1 MIMRRAQIKH
11 ASAALQ
17 CGVTLI
23 EVVVAIVIVAMAATA
38 ILGAMASITM
48 RGAEIMVRQQA
59 VAVAEAYLE
68 EILLQPVASPG
79 GAAPATRASF
89 NDEDEYNGLSD
100 VGAHDQFGNAITSLS
115 GYNVSVAVTQ
125 TTALTGIAA
134 AQARQINVTVTD
146 PNGVTVRLTGY
157 RANF

>member
-1 MIMRRAQIKH
+1 MIMRRAQVKNT
-11 ASAALQ
+11 SAALQ

-100 VGAHDQFGNAITSLS
+100 VGAHDQFGNAIAYLS

-146 PNGVTVRLTGY
+146 PNGVTVQLTGY

>member
-1 MIMRRAQIKH
+1 MCMRRVHSKKK
-11 ASAALQ
+11 SAGRQ
-17 CGVTLI
+17 SGVTLI
-23 EVVVAIVIVAMAATA
+23 ELVVAIVIVAMAATA

-48 RGAEIMVRQQA
+48 RGAETMVRQQA

-68 EILLQPVASPG
+68 EILLQPVAFPG
-79 GAAPATRASF
+79 GVVPTTRATF
-89 NDEDEYNGLSD
+89 NDEDQYNGLSD
-100 VGAHDQFGNAITSLS
+100 VGAHDQFGNAIAFLS

>member
-1 MIMRRAQIKH
+1 MFTRRIHSEKT
-11 ASAALQ
+11 SAVFQ
-17 CGVTLI
+17 SGVTLI

-48 RGAEIMVRQQA
+48 RGAETMVRQQA
-59 VAVAEAYLE
+59 VEVAESYLE
-68 EILLQPVASPG
+68 EILLQPVAFPG
-79 GAAPATRASF
+79 GAVPTTRATF
-89 NDEDEYNGLSD
+89 NDEDQYNGLSD
-100 VGAHDQFGNAITSLS
+100 VGAHDQFGNAIAFLS

>member
-1 MIMRRAQIKH
+1 MFTRRVHTKKT
-11 ASAALQ
+11 SAARQ
-17 CGVTLI
+17 SGVTLI

-48 RGAEIMVRQQA
+48 RGAETMVRQQA

-68 EILLQPVASPG
+68 EILLQPVAFPG
-79 GAAPATRASF
+79 GVVPTTRATF
-89 NDEDEYNGLSD
+89 NDEDQYNALSD
-100 VGAHDQFGNAITSLS
+100 VGAHDQFGNAIAFLS

-146 PNGVTVRLTGY
+146 PNGVTVRVTGY
-157 RANF
+157 RANY

>member
-1 MIMRRAQIKH
+1 MFKRRVHTKKT
-11 ASAALQ
+11 SAARQ
-17 CGVTLI
+17 SGVTLI

-48 RGAEIMVRQQA
+48 RGAETMVRQQA

-68 EILLQPVASPG
+68 EILLQPVAFPG
-79 GAAPATRASF
+79 GVVPTTRATF
-89 NDEDEYNGLSD
+89 NDEDQYNGLSD
-100 VGAHDQFGNAITSLS
+100 VGAHDQFGNAIAFLS

-146 PNGVTVRLTGY
+146 PNGVTVRVTGY
-157 RANF
+157 RANY